1 MAEIWGAALIAGGAV
16 VSAGAAIS
24 AGNKAA
30 GATKDATRDSL
41 AEQRRQYDQTRTDF
55 APQRSIGNSSLDT
68 LARLYGWGAPS
79 GAAAAEQAAAPMTV
93 GDSQLPPGA
102 TFTDK
107 GKGWYD
113 VNYGGQRVGYL
124 RPGGPNGKFVN
135 DTGTDLS
142 QFAPQPA
149 APGTAAGGTGHP
161 DMSAFFESPDYQFN
175 LAEGQKAIDRS
186 LVARSGALSGAA
198 VKEGTRYASGLASQQ
213 YGDFTNRLLTI
224 AGLGNAA
231 TSNTAQAGAN
241 MANNNSAA
249 ILNNG
254 NNRASIYGQ
263 TAAGVNNSVQG
274 GISNYMLTQYLK
286 QAPPVTPTRGPI

>member
-1 MAEIWGAALIAGGAV
+1 MTWVAVAVVGGSVIAGG
-16 VSAGAAIS
+16 SAIV

-30 GATKDATRDSL
+30 GATQHGTDASI
-41 AEQRRQYDQTRTDF
+41 AEQARQYDTTRSDYAPGRSVNNSALDEIARMYGF
-55 APQRSIGNSSLDT
+55 AS
-68 LARLYGWGAPS
+68 PS
-79 GAAAAEQAAAPMTV
+79 GAAGREQAAAPMTV

-135 DTGTDLS
+135 DTGIDLS

-149 APGTAAGGTGHP
+149 ASGTAAGGTGRP
-161 DMSAFFESPDYQFN
+161 DMSGFFESPDYQFN
-175 LAEGQKAIDRS
+175 LSEGQKAIDRS

-198 VKEGTRYASGLASQQ
+198 VKEGTRFASGLASQQ
-213 YGDFTNRLLTI
+213 YGDFTQRLLQI
-224 AGLGNAA
+224 AGLGSAA
-231 TSNTAQAGAN
+231 VSGTAAAGAN
-241 MANNNSAA
+241 AANNNSAA
-249 ILNNG
+249 LINNG

-263 TAAGVNNSVQG
+263 TAAGVNNAVQG
-274 GISNYMLTQYLK
+274 GISNYMLSQYLK